1 MDSAQIGQ
9 TWFLLPWNLKSRKSR
24 LAINK
29 YMMLFSCLFTN
40 VKIYYAINKV
50 IRIAK

>member
-29 YMMLFSCLFTN
+29 YMLFSCLFIN
-40 VKIYYAINKV
+40 VTIYYAINKV